1 MKFFMQVLVLTAL
14 ALQVQ
19 AEITIHFLGTGGPE
33 ITKNRQGVAT
43 LIEVPGNKF
52 LFDAGRG
59 VLQRMAE
66 SRINLP
72 LVRNVFLTHLHSDHI
87 EGLPSLWMTAW
98 FITKRNSPM
107 SFWGPPGTTQMI
119 DGLQTFMSH
128 DVVARVNPVVKAL
141 GIRTF
146 VKEITEGIVFEDKT
160 VRISA
165 ITAEHGDGNP
175 AVAYLFEHAGHSVL
189 LTGDSTYTPTFG
201 RVAREVD
208 VTICNVYA
216 PSLAL
221 LANLDDLEEPIPTV
235 VRAVSKKLASPE
247 QAAQMFIETGAKV
260 GVFTHNIFYDSS
272 ADDIIQRVR
281 KAGFLGEI
289 HIANDREYM
298 TLGTEIRF
306 HQPMPVPD
314 DLEINSLN
322 FKQVLRA
329 D

>member
-1 MKFFMQVLVLTAL
+1 
-14 ALQVQ
+14 
-19 AEITIHFLGTGGPE
+19 
-33 ITKNRQGVAT
+33 
-43 LIEVPGNKF
+43 
-52 LFDAGRG
+52 
-59 VLQRMAE
+59 
-66 SRINLP
+66 
-72 LVRNVFLTHLHSDHI
+72 
-87 EGLPSLWMTAW
+87 MTAW

-201 RVAREVD
+201 RVAREVY

>member
-1 MKFFMQVLVLTAL
+1 MKFFTQVLVLTAL

-146 VKEITEGIVFEDKT
+146 VKEITEGIVFEDK
-160 VRISA
+160 
-165 ITAEHGDGNP
+165 
-175 AVAYLFEHAGHSVL
+175 
-189 LTGDSTYTPTFG
+189 
-201 RVAREVD
+201 
-208 VTICNVYA
+208 
-216 PSLAL
+216 
-221 LANLDDLEEPIPTV
+221 
-235 VRAVSKKLASPE
+235 
-247 QAAQMFIETGAKV
+247 
-260 GVFTHNIFYDSS
+260 
-272 ADDIIQRVR
+272 
-281 KAGFLGEI
+281 
-289 HIANDREYM
+289 
-298 TLGTEIRF
+298 
-306 HQPMPVPD
+306 
-314 DLEINSLN
+314 
-322 FKQVLRA
+322 
-329 D
+329 